1 MENEQSN
8 KLRRTTKE
16 INQQRQKEKKKKL
29 RFWLIISIITIII
42 ISIVAFFI
50 YWNLDNK
57 SEKAK
62 VNELDKAI
70 QNKNVDKLSEI
81 IKTKG
86 NNLPKSD
93 AKRMI
98 NYLNKEKNK
107 SRYDKQINKIKDT
120 IDNDTQYDST
130 LGEITDKQGKPI
142 ITISKDGVS
151 SFIFKEVAFTPH
163 YQDVY
168 INGKNNDATYQFE
181 NKGKDANAVT
191 SGKLTKIGSFMV
203 GDYNVSANK
212 HFKDSKLDIE
222 DSVSGNIHINT
233 DNVNSEGK
241 VVAQEQFPQAWF
253 KVELENTEKLDND
266 YNLYINDENVPYSK
280 TKTYGKYPTDVS
292 LKVRATGTLNSKT
305 IKTNEVDVKS
315 NKDDSTQTV
324 TLKFDDKA
332 IKKQINKDKAIKKD
346 AQSFFEDYTEQ
357 LSKSY
362 KSSSFSSLRKYFK
375 DSDSDVA
382 ENIKKQVLSDKKNQY
397 SKPKIESYKKSG
409 DEVTI
414 ILKKEDETDK
424 VIKSQY
430 VLEYN
435 DGNINKFKIKSYT
448 DI

>member
-8 KLRRTTKE
+8 RLRRTTKE
-16 INQQRQKEKKKKL
+16 INQERQAKRKKKL
-29 RFWLIISIITIII
+29 RLWLIISIITIII
-42 ISIVAFFI
+42 IAVISFLI
-50 YWNLDNK
+50 YWNIDNK
-57 SEKAK
+57 SEKGK
-62 VNELDKAI
+62 VNELDNAI

-86 NNLPKSD
+86 DNLPKSD

-98 NYLNKEKNK
+98 NYFNQEKHQ
-107 SRYDKQINKIKDT
+107 SRYKKQINKIKET
-120 IDNDTQYDST
+120 IDKGTQYDST
-130 LGEITDKQGKPI
+130 LGEITDKNGNPI

-163 YQDVY
+163 YQNVY
-168 INGKNNDATYQFE
+168 IDGKNNDATYQFK
-181 NKGKDANAVT
+181 NKGKDSNAVT

-203 GDYNVSANK
+203 GDYKVSANK
-212 HFKDSKLDIE
+212 HFKNPQLDIE
-222 DSVSGNIHINT
+222 DSVSGNLHINT
-233 DNVNSEGK
+233 DDVNSKGQ
-241 VVAQEQFPQAWF
+241 VIAQEQFPQAWF
-253 KVELENTEKLDND
+253 KVKLENTEKLDDD
-266 YNLYINDENVPYSK
+266 YNLYINDERVPYSK

-305 IKTNEVDVKS
+305 IKSNEIDVKS
-315 NKDDSTQTV
+315 NVDNSTQTV

-332 IKKQINKDKAIKKD
+332 IKKQLNKDKEIKKE
-346 AQSFFEDYTEQ
+346 AQSFLEDYTEQ

-382 ENIKKQVLSDKKNQY
+382 ENIKKQVQSDKKNQY

-414 ILKKEDETDK
+414 VLKKEDETDK
-424 VIKSQY
+424 VITSRY
-430 VLEYN
+430 TLEYN
-435 DGNINKFKIKSYT
+435 SDDINKFKIKSYT